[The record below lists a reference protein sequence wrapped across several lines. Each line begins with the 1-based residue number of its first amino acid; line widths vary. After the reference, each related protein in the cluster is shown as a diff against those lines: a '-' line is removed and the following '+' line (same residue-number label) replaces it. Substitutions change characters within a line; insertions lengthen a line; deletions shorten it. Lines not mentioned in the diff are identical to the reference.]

1 MTRVFPKTILTG
13 SCGADGAWLDA
24 DVNGGCFDRSDGP
37 CMDGGAWVVHGC
49 WGVCFGGWW
58 VVSISDFFSILCRF
72 LHKRAYYSIFSCFP
86 FYSNY
91 VIVSQK
97 TSK

>member
-49 WGVCFGGWW
+49 WGVCFGGW
-58 VVSISDFFSILCRF
+58 
-72 LHKRAYYSIFSCFP
+72 
-86 FYSNY
+86 
-91 VIVSQK
+91 
-97 TSK
+97 